1 MTQVIKLKRSST
13 AGAVP
18 SNSDLALGEIAINT
32 FDGKL
37 YAKKDQGGSA
47 TVVEIGSNSTAILD
61 TFSFTA
67 TNGQTT
73 FTGNDSA
80 GNSLS
85 YNASNVEVFLNG
97 VLLKGGGDDYTA
109 SNGSSVVL
117 ASGAEVSDILT
128 VLAFSASVGSGDT
141 VIDTFTGDG
150 STTNF
155 TLSTNPKREENTSVF
170 VNGVYQSKSTYSL
183 SGGTT
188 LIFTSAPANSAAI
201 EVEIGTRSVNTEDV
215 TTLLPSRAEI
225 FFTASF

>member
-18 SNSDLALGEIAINT
+18 STSDLAIGEIAINT

-37 YAKKDQGGSA
+37 YAKKDQSGSSSII
-47 TVVEIGSNSTAILD
+47 EIGSNSTAILD
-61 TFSFTA
+61 TFNFTVA
-67 TNGQTT
+67 SDGQTA

-80 GNSLS
+80 GNSLA

-109 SNGSSVVL
+109 SNGTSVTL
-117 ASGAEVSDILT
+117 SAGAKADDQLT
-128 VLAFSASVGSGDT
+128 ILAFSAAIGSGDT

-155 TLSTNPKREENTSVF
+155 TLSTNPKREENTSIF
-170 VNGVYQSKSTYSL
+170 VNGVYQSKSAYSVT
-183 SGGTT
+183 GTT
-188 LIFTSAPANSAAI
+188 LIFSSAPANSSAI

-225 FFTASF
+225 LFMASL

>member
-1 MTQVIKLKRSST
+1 MTQLIKLKRSAT

-18 SNSDLALGEIAINT
+18 SAASLALGEIAVNT

-37 YAKKDQGGSA
+37 YAKKNAGGSVS
-47 TVVEIGSNSTAILD
+47 VVEIGQNTTAILD
-61 TFSFTA
+61 TFSFIVA
-67 TNGQTT
+67 SDGQTA
-73 FTGNDSA
+73 FTGSDSN
-80 GNSLS
+80 GNTLA

-109 SNGSSVVL
+109 SNGTSVTL
-117 ASGAEVSDILT
+117 SSGAEESDELT
-128 VLAFSASVGSGDT
+128 VLAFSAAIGSGDT

-155 TLSTNPKREENTSVF
+155 SLSTNPKREENTSIF
-170 VNGVYQSKSTYSL
+170 VNGVYQNKSTYSL
-183 SGGTT
+183 SGTT
-188 LIFTSAPANSAAI
+188 LIFSSAPANSSAI

-225 FFTASF
+225 LFMAS

>member
-1 MTQVIKLKRSST
+1 MTQLIKLKRSAT

-18 SNSDLALGEIAINT
+18 SAASLALGEIAVNT

-37 YAKKDQGGSA
+37 YAKKNAGGSVS
-47 TVVEIGSNSTAILD
+47 VVEIGQNTTAILD
-61 TFSFTA
+61 TFSFIVA
-67 TNGQTT
+67 SDGQTA
-73 FTGNDSA
+73 FTGSDSN
-80 GNSLS
+80 GNTLA

-109 SNGSSVVL
+109 SNGTSVTL
-117 ASGAEVSDILT
+117 SSGAEESDELT
-128 VLAFSASVGSGDT
+128 VLAFSASIGSGDT

-155 TLSTNPKREENTSVF
+155 SLSTNPKREENTSIF
-170 VNGVYQSKSTYSL
+170 VNGVYQNKSTYSL
-183 SGGTT
+183 SGTT
-188 LIFTSAPANSAAI
+188 LIFSSAPANSSAI

-225 FFTASF
+225 LFMAS

>member
-1 MTQVIKLKRSST
+1 MTQLIKLKRSAT

-18 SNSDLALGEIAINT
+18 SAASLALGEIAVNT

-37 YAKKDQGGSA
+37 YAKKSAGGSVS
-47 TVVEIGSNSTAILD
+47 VVEIGQNTTAILD
-61 TFSFTA
+61 TFSFIVA
-67 TNGQTT
+67 SDGQTA
-73 FTGNDSA
+73 FTGSDSN
-80 GNSLS
+80 GNTLA

-109 SNGSSVVL
+109 SNGTSVTL
-117 ASGAEVSDILT
+117 SSGAEESDELT
-128 VLAFSASVGSGDT
+128 VLAFSASIGSGDT

-155 TLSTNPKREENTSVF
+155 SLSTNPKREENTSIF
-170 VNGVYQSKSTYSL
+170 VNGVYQNKSTYSL
-183 SGGTT
+183 SGTT
-188 LIFTSAPANSAAI
+188 LIFSSAPANSSAI

-225 FFTASF
+225 LFMAS

>member
-1 MTQVIKLKRSST
+1 MTQLIKLKRSST

-18 SNSDLALGEIAINT
+18 SAASLALGEIAINT

-47 TVVEIGSNSTAILD
+47 EVIQIGENSTAILD
-61 TFSFTA
+61 TFIFTA
-67 TNGQTT
+67 TANQTT

-80 GNSLS
+80 GNSLA

-117 ASGAEVSDILT
+117 ASGADTSDILT
-128 VLAFSASVGSGDT
+128 VLAFSAAVGSGDT

-155 TLSTNPKREENTSVF
+155 TLSTNPKREENTSIF
-170 VNGVYQSKSTYSL
+170 INGVYQSKSTYSIT
-183 SGGTT
+183 STT
-188 LIFTSAPANSAAI
+188 LIFASAPANSAAI

-215 TTLLPSRAEI
+215 TSLLPSRAEI